1 MHLAIM
7 VRMEIFDGVIGEN
20 IWLTFYSSAG
30 TSAFVTKTGKL
41 IMFGKDTA
49 HCDSSGFVTD
59 LMDQH
64 IVSVALG
71 KAHCVALNSKGHLFT
86 FGLNNK
92 GQCGRLVGKDHFTN
106 VAGSSTETSAA
117 VGLANVDAPEGGS
130 GVSTGIFKYDTST
143 ICDFE
148 EHHVDQGQCRVNI
161 NFITIFVQIV
171 KICPC
176 RFVHF
181 AGNVLDT
188 ILHAFQHKILLS
200 NNAFLE
206 RK

>member
-1 MHLAIM
+1 
-7 VRMEIFDGVIGEN
+7 
-20 IWLTFYSSAG
+20 
-30 TSAFVTKTGKL
+30 
-41 IMFGKDTA
+41 MFGKDTA

-92 GQCGRLVGKDHFTN
+92 GQCGRLVGKDHSTN
-106 VAGSSTETSAA
+106 VASSSTVASMETSTA
-117 VGLANVDAPEGGS
+117 VGHANVEARE
-130 GVSTGIFKYDTST
+130 GVSGASPVLFKYDTST

-148 EHHVDQGQCRVNI
+148 EHHVDQGQCRVNTKFHYFFFSFP
-161 NFITIFVQIV
+161 NNVSL
-171 KICPC
+171 C

-181 AGNVLDT
+181 VANALDT
-188 ILHAFQHKILLS
+188 IHHAFQRKI
-200 NNAFLE
+200 
-206 RK
+206 

>member
-1 MHLAIM
+1 
-7 VRMEIFDGVIGEN
+7 
-20 IWLTFYSSAG
+20 
-30 TSAFVTKTGKL
+30 
-41 IMFGKDTA
+41 MFGKDTA

-106 VAGSSTETSAA
+106 VAGSSTIASMETSAA
-117 VGLANVDAPEGGS
+117 VGHANVDEPEGVS
-130 GVSTGIFKYDTST
+130 GVSTGFFKYDTST

-148 EHHVDQGQCRVNI
+148 EHHVDQGQCRVST
-161 NFITIFVQIV
+161 NFITFTLFKQIIQ
-171 KICPC
+171 ICLC

-181 AGNVLDT
+181 VESVLDT
-188 ILHAFQHKILLS
+188 IHHAFQRKILLS
-200 NNAFLE
+200 NNAFPE